1 MKFKKLASAKLIIG
15 LLAFGLAG
23 CSITPDTISTE
34 NVGELVE
41 FDQVIGTEAVDSG
54 KIARWGGEI
63 VSVDNLKDYSEIEIL
78 HYPTN
83 HYGKPMNSKNSE
95 GRFKVKVKGFV
106 DPLVFEKGRLITVV
120 GELSEPK
127 SDLIGEQEYLYPVVA
142 AEGYH
147 MWKKVQEVEVS
158 PFYFNRFGL
167 GWGSHYFTHY
177 RHPPLH
183 LRGLYSDTRR
193 ITLKDTRSGQFI
205 TSSRSDRLADN
216 TRSTGQRSTEV
227 QSKIDSIKNNR

>member
-1 MKFKKLASAKLIIG
+1 MTNKLVNTAKLLAS
-15 LLAFGLAG
+15 LLALSLAG

-34 NVGELVE
+34 NIGQLVPFE
-41 FDQVIGTEAVDSG
+41 EVLGNQKVETG

-63 VSVDNLKDYSEIEIL
+63 VSVNNLKDYSEIEIL
-78 HYPTN
+78 HLPTN
-83 HYGKPMNSKNSE
+83 HYGKPMSSKNSE

-120 GELSEPK
+120 GEVSEPV
-127 SDLIGEQEYLYPVVA
+127 SDLIGEQAYLYPVVA

-147 MWKKVQEVEVS
+147 MWKKVQEVETT

-177 RHPPLH
+177 RHPPLF
-183 LRGLYSDTRR
+183 LRSMYADNRR
-193 ITLKDTRSGQFI
+193 ITLKDDRSGQFTT
-205 TSSRSDRLADN
+205 TSSRDRASNSNSGQHTERVQKRIDN
-216 TRSTGQRSTEV
+216 TSDTR
-227 QSKIDSIKNNR
+227 